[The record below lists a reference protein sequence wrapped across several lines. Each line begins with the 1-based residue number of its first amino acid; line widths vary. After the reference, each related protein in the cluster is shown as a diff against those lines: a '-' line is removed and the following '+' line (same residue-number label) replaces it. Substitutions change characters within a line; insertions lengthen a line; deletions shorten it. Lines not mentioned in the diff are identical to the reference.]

1 MIRLPYRPARK
12 YPKTELD
19 RLRDLFIEYP
29 LQCINATTE
38 VPKVRANACRYL
50 VAYKWCSPRLKK
62 RRWAAAPAPL
72 VTRGRKTDILEFL
85 KRGVL
90 Q

>member
-19 RLRDLFIEYP
+19 MLRDLVIEYP
-29 LQCINATTE
+29 LQCINVVAE
-38 VPKVRANACRYL
+38 APKVRANACRYL
-50 VAYKWCSPRLKK
+50 VTYKWCSPRLKK
-62 RRWAAAPAPL
+62 RRWAAAPAL
-72 VTRGRKTDILEFL
+72 LITRGRKTDILEFP
-85 KRGVL
+85 KRRMS